1 MQSITTFSAILGVV
15 RPICLP
21 NPSFPEVKSGESVYV
36 AGFGRTLHSKM
47 STIKQKL
54 RIPIFDH
61 SQCRE
66 KFSVKNVDITKDQIC
81 AGGDFSRDA
90 CDGGEKFWCC

>member
-1 MQSITTFSAILGVV
+1 
-15 RPICLP
+15 
-21 NPSFPEVKSGESVYV
+21 
-36 AGFGRTLHSKM
+36 M

-61 SQCRE
+61 SMCRD
-66 KFSVKNVDITKDQIC
+66 KFAAKSVDITKDQIC

-90 CDGGEKFWCC
+90 CDGGEKFGFLNYELFIENFTRNVINKVNSFQANYFLAN